1 MKRKFKVTINNKMY
15 EVEVEE
21 IGTEGTFQED
31 KMADQQTILNKKNE
45 PISVPDSEKAVKVPE
60 KKEGKQKRKEKE
72 GKKVE
77 NIKIEEPRST
87 ESVEGKEVKAPLP
100 GIINE
105 IAVVEGQ
112 AVKEGDKLLVI
123 EAMKMENEIPS
134 EYNGVVEKIL
144 VKKGDT
150 VEGDQPLMI
159 IK

>member
-31 KMADQQTILNKKNE
+31 KMADQETILNKKSE
-45 PISVPDSEKAVKVPE
+45 PISAPDSEKAAKVLE
-60 KKEGKQKRKEKE
+60 KKKEKQKIKEKE